1 MVTSFGAYVASAA
14 VVLSVCKGV
23 LMLQVLVL
31 SCISCHK
38 LRMAVGNIVYHYD
51 PFSMGMP

>member
-1 MVTSFGAYVASAA
+1 MVTSFGAHVASAA

-51 PFSMGMP
+51 PFSMGMS